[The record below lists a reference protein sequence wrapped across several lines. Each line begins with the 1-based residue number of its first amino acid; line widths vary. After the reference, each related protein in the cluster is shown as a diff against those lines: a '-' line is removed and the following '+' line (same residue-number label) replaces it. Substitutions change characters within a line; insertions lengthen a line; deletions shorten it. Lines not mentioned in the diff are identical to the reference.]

1 MWNKGEALELIDPV
15 FKGSCVDNEV
25 LRCINVS
32 LSCVQDQAD
41 DRPTMSNVV
50 SFLSSE
56 SILLAEPK
64 QPTLFTNTAEKNP
77 KSPIVGG
84 RNDSLNTV
92 TISTMCGR

>member
-15 FKGSCVDNEV
+15 LKGSCVDNEV
-25 LRCINVS
+25 LRCINVN
-32 LSCVQDQAD
+32 LLYVQDQAD
-41 DRPTMSNVV
+41 DRPTMSDVV

-64 QPTLFTNTAEKNP
+64 QPTFFTNIVVKNP
-77 KSPIVGG
+77 RSIVGG
-84 RNDSLNTV
+84 RNYLLNTI